1 MPERALQMA
10 GVSGVPTLA
19 CQGRADM
26 RERWIVGGLL
36 VLLACT
42 GPGGVSQRE
51 AERDI
56 LEGRIEEGAKKLER
70 ARDADPG
77 SLDTRIDLAHA
88 YYLLAREALDED
100 RESDYTDYIE
110 KAQNE
115 LLAAAEIDPE
125 SAEVHLW
132 LGLIQAYQN
141 DIRAALVSFRNARK
155 LEPHVWVHTTN
166 LAETWI
172 YAGNIARARTLLD
185 KARKQGASPAVIE
198 MNEVLAAWRQGD
210 YIEARDIFDGVYSL
224 EPQVVRTWNMAPVD
238 YPIESFEQFTAFCC
252 GHIAC
257 GPYMA
262 DACEEMNLQ
271 VAQRQLE
278 AETLRRELELSA
290 ERKRRLRE
298 IYEDRGDLQIRV
310 EE

>member
-1 MPERALQMA
+1 
-10 GVSGVPTLA
+10 
-19 CQGRADM
+19 M

-42 GPGGVSQRE
+42 GPGGVSKRE
-51 AERDI
+51 VERDI
-56 LEGRIEEGAKKLER
+56 LEGRVEEGAKKLER
-70 ARDADPG
+70 ARDAAPG
-77 SLDTRIDLAHA
+77 SLDTRIELAHA
-88 YYLLAREALDED
+88 YYLLAREALDEG
-100 RESDYTDYIE
+100 RESDYADYIE

-132 LGLIQAYQN
+132 MGIMQAYQN
-141 DIRAALVSFRNARK
+141 DIRAALVSFGNARK

-172 YAGNIARARTLLD
+172 YAGNVARARTLLN
-185 KARKQGASPAVIE
+185 KARKQGASASVIE
-198 MNEVLAAWRQGD
+198 MNEMLAAWRQGD
-210 YIEARDIFDGVYSL
+210 YVEARDIFEGVYSL
-224 EPQVVRTWNMAPVD
+224 NPQVVRTWNEAPVD
-238 YPIESFEQFTAFCC
+238 DPIESFEEFTEFCC
-252 GHIAC
+252 SHIAC

-278 AETLRRELELSA
+278 EETLRRELELAA

-298 IYEDRGDLQIRV
+298 IYDERGDLKIRV
-310 EE
+310 ED